1 MDDQLQSTTNLYEV
15 ANSPSA
21 MQYCDYVRTH
31 ESSYFGGL
39 TNEEILIRK
48 GYIHPQSNGT
58 YNIILA
64 ADIAFN
70 PYPQRNHP
78 GLEIQIID
86 GQDLKIFSGPI
97 SNMINDATQHIA
109 NSVHSNESL
118 DTDMLSD
125 LLANAVVHRSYAE
138 EHTGTPIQ
146 VSLSPTESAV
156 KIVNPGGFK
165 PPVSPTN
172 IGTKPIISVR
182 NHYLMAICLGLEL
195 SPGKHI
201 ARRSGRTVYEM
212 YKNLDGNVHIAYQ
225 DDGYASSVTLQYT
238 ANTKI
243 KDKNEYASE
252 FTTSIYSKE
261 QKVNDVLKVIKDS
274 PSPVSIRMILNSLGL
289 EIDKNNKQRIRR
301 YLNDLVSEGQV
312 YQGID
317 GITLMFSNTPFSNPS
332 KNLFDEEDNNIKSVT
347 LSHTPSRSVS
357 SAVEERKEER
367 RQTII
372 QTLEEA
378 GSTPLSASDIVNK
391 VRPLLNISEMTVF
404 RAINDLLSQ
413 GVIEDIAPDASRTRA
428 YVLRQA

>member
-1 MDDQLQSTTNLYEV
+1 
-15 ANSPSA
+15 
-21 MQYCDYVRTH
+21 
-31 ESSYFGGL
+31 
-39 TNEEILIRK
+39 
-48 GYIHPQSNGT
+48 
-58 YNIILA
+58 
-64 ADIAFN
+64 
-70 PYPQRNHP
+70 
-78 GLEIQIID
+78 
-86 GQDLKIFSGPI
+86 
-97 SNMINDATQHIA
+97 
-109 NSVHSNESL
+109 
-118 DTDMLSD
+118 
-125 LLANAVVHRSYAE
+125 
-138 EHTGTPIQ
+138 
-146 VSLSPTESAV
+146 
-156 KIVNPGGFK
+156 
-165 PPVSPTN
+165 
-172 IGTKPIISVR
+172 
-182 NHYLMAICLGLEL
+182 MAICLGLEL

-367 RQTII
+367 RQAII